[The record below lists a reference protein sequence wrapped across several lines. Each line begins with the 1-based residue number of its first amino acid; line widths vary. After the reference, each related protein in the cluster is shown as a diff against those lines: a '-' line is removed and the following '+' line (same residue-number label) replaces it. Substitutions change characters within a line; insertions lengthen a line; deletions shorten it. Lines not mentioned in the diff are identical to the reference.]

1 MKRQLAIKCLT
12 ASDLTLFEWH
22 FRNNNAG
29 NQKAI
34 NLNAD
39 IFVKTLYP
47 SLAEMSASRDGR
59 FGVDLFIYGPD
70 CAAELNLQRKV
81 IKDTSYKNWRLDGE
95 MIGNPIGEET
105 RFNSLAKGDLAVI
118 EFTGGEFPV
127 SARMVLLAAG
137 SLRDAIVHHA
147 LAPLVTSMAA
157 VTVADLAKALTPV
170 AVADDH
176 PIHHLLVDAA
186 LEDAALGGAEGTER
200 LFRRRQ
206 ARRVSRS
213 ELAQARQRA
222 GDIGYQGETLVQA
235 HLEQTVDAGELASF
249 VWVADQN
256 AVAPFDFELTATDGK
271 TSRIDVKATTGGF
284 ERTLHVSLAEL
295 HMMNEAGTPYRI
307 YRLYDMDE
315 KGGTLRVSEPLEA
328 FARKLIGSLAGLPA
342 GVSPDGFSLDPS
354 LLAFGPPIQIQLNY
368 EPAA

>member
-22 FRNNNAG
+22 YKNNNAG

-39 IFVKTLYP
+39 IFVKSLYP
-47 SLAEMSASRDGR
+47 TLAEMSARRDGR
-59 FGVDLFIYGPD
+59 FGVDLFIYGPN

-118 EFTGGEFPV
+118 EFTGGDFPV

-137 SLRDAIVHHA
+137 SPHDAVVHRA
-147 LAPLVTSMAA
+147 LSPMVTSMSA
-157 VTVADLAKALTPV
+157 VTIADLARALTSV

-176 PIHHLLVDAA
+176 PIHNLLMDAA

-213 ELAQARQRA
+213 ELAQARLRA
-222 GDIGYQGETLVQA
+222 GDIGYLGETLVQA
-235 HLEQTVDAGELASF
+235 HLEQAVDAGELASF

-256 AVAPFDFELTATDGK
+256 AVAPYDFELKAANGQ

-295 HMMNEAGTPYRI
+295 HMMNEADTPYCI
-307 YRLYDMDE
+307 YRLYDLDE
-315 KGGTLRVSEPLEA
+315 KGGMLRVSEPMAA
-328 FARKLIGSLAGLPA
+328 FAGKLIGSLAGMPA
-342 GVSPDGFSLDPS
+342 GVSPDSFSIDPS
-354 LLAFGPPIQIQLNY
+354 LFVFAPPIQILLNY
-368 EPAA
+368 EQTT

>member
-39 IFVKTLYP
+39 VFVRALYP
-47 SLAEMSASRDGR
+47 ALAEMSASRDGR
-59 FGVDLFIYGPD
+59 FGLDLFIYGPN
-70 CAAELNLQRKV
+70 AAGELNLQRKV

-105 RFNSLAKGDLAVI
+105 RFNPLKKGDLAVI
-118 EFTGGEFPV
+118 EFTGAAYPV

-137 SLRDAIVHHA
+137 SAQDEEIHRA

-157 VTVADLAKALTPV
+157 VTVADLAGALKSV
-170 AVADDH
+170 IVADDH
-176 PIHHLLVDAA
+176 PIHHLLVDAS
-186 LEDAALGGAEGTER
+186 LEDAALGGAEGAER

-213 ELAQARQRA
+213 ELAQARLRV
-222 GDIGYQGETLVQA
+222 GELGYLGETLVQA
-235 HLEQTVDAGELASF
+235 HLEQAVDAGALASF
-249 VWVADQN
+249 DWVADQN
-256 AVAPFDFELTATDGK
+256 AVAPYDFELVMPSGAK
-271 TSRIDVKATTGGF
+271 ERVDVKATSGGF

-295 HMMNEAGTPYRI
+295 HAMTDTATIYRL

-315 KGGTLRVSEPLEA
+315 HSATVRISEPTAA
-328 FARKLIGSLAGLPA
+328 FAQGVLASLSALPL
-342 GVSPDGFSLDPS
+342 GVSPDGFSLDPAYLS
-354 LLAFGPPIQIQLNY
+354 FGPSAMIRLSY
-368 EPAA
+368 DAES

>member
-39 IFVKTLYP
+39 VFVKRLYP

-95 MIGNPIGEET
+95 MIGNPIGEDT
-105 RFNSLAKGDLAVI
+105 RFNPLTKGDLAVI
-118 EFTGGEFPV
+118 EFTGGDFPV
-127 SARMVLLAAG
+127 IARMVLVAAN
-137 SLRDAIVHHA
+137 SERDAVVHRA
-147 LAPLVTSMAA
+147 LAPLVTSMSA

-170 AVADDH
+170 VVADDH

-186 LEDAALGGAEGTER
+186 LEDAALGGADGAER

-206 ARRVSRS
+206 ARRVTRS

-222 GDIGYQGETLVQA
+222 GDIGYLGETLVQA
-235 HLEQTVDAGELASF
+235 HLEQSVEAGNLTSF
-249 VWVADQN
+249 QWVADQN
-256 AVAPFDFELTATDGK
+256 AVAPYDFELTATNEEI
-271 TSRIDVKATTGGF
+271 TRIDVKATTGGF
-284 ERTLHVSLAEL
+284 ERTLHISLAEL
-295 HMMNEAGTPYRI
+295 HMMNEAGTPYRL

-315 KGGTLRVSEPLEA
+315 KGGTLRVSEPMAA
-328 FARKLIGSLAGLPA
+328 FAEKLIGSLSALPA

-354 LLAFGPPIQIQLNY
+354 LLTFGPPSEIKLTY
-368 EPAA
+368 DAEL